1 MKRCT
6 LLITV
11 LLGVSSA
18 GLAAQAVPEG
28 SQATKVDRGY
38 RRPSSFRVDPFRHVM
53 IPHWG
58 FVFSVGATSEN
69 TALNLA
75 DVEALRYLNNNDQ
88 ILPGDVIDVLG
99 LIPVGQGIQATGTAE
114 GGFYLG
120 GPIGSHVSI
129 GLSAQSRGYGAA
141 RVADEAVTL
150 LRDGNLVQQEF
161 DLGDTGGTG
170 LATAELGAHAV
181 LRFGPLGSEDGV
193 HLGLGIGGRLV
204 RAGAYIQ
211 AGPSA
216 GSAQR
221 IAATIDSVV
230 TDLEFVRL
238 QTPLSDIG
246 DFTDKFRNG
255 AAGLAADFLVRLE
268 WPTSGLALEAVL
280 ANVGSVSISGV
291 ARDTAALRIATN
303 NPRDDIPNAFDS
315 LRFMPQDT
323 IDLDVTLP
331 RVLRFSAG
339 AWANKILQVDIS
351 ATMPVS
357 GTFDTPAIVD
367 IGTTWRF
374 VRHLPLRAGIVLGGL
389 QGQGFTGG
397 FAVEARNV
405 FFQVAAQSLGGFGR
419 SAKGAGARID
429 FGIFF

>member
-1 MKRCT
+1 MKRCV
-6 LLITV
+6 LLISV
-11 LLGVSSA
+11 LIGASTA
-18 GLAAQAVPEG
+18 GLDAQAVPEG

-58 FVFSVGATSEN
+58 FVFSMGATSEN

-75 DVEALRYLNNNDQ
+75 DVEALRYLNDNDQ
-88 ILPGDVIDVLG
+88 ILPGDIIDVLG
-99 LIPVGQGIQATGTAE
+99 LIPAGQGIQAVGTAE

-120 GPIGSHVSI
+120 GPIGSHLSI
-129 GLSAQSRGYGAA
+129 GLSAQSRAYGAA
-141 RVADEAVTL
+141 RVDDEAVAL

-193 HLGLGIGGRLV
+193 HLGLGIGGRVV

-211 AGPSA
+211 AGPRG

-221 IAATIDSVV
+221 IAATIDSIV
-230 TDLEFVRL
+230 TDLEFERL
-238 QTPLSDIG
+238 QTPLSG
-246 DFTDKFRNG
+246 VADFTDRFRNG
-255 AAGLAADFLVRLE
+255 SAGLAADFLVRLE
-268 WPTSGLALEAVL
+268 WPTSGFAIEAVL
-280 ANVGSVSISGV
+280 ANIGSVTISGV
-291 ARDTAALRIATN
+291 ERDTASLMIATN
-303 NPRDDIPNAFDS
+303 NPRDDVPAAFDA
-315 LRFMPQDT
+315 LQFMPQDT
-323 IDLDVTLP
+323 IDLDVRLP
-331 RVLRFSAG
+331 RILRFSAG

-357 GTFDTPAIVD
+357 GTFEMPPIVD

-374 VRHLPLRAGIVLGGL
+374 VRHLPLRAGLVLGGL
-389 QGQGFTGG
+389 QGHGYTAG

-405 FFQVAAQSLGGFGR
+405 FFQVAGQSLGGLFR
-419 SAKGAGARID
+419 NAKGAGARID